1 MLGLNWR
8 PDYDLS
14 AVRRDLEII
23 RSDLHCNAVR
33 LQGRDPVRLVAASRA
48 ALSVGLDVWFSPEL
62 WDHAPEATLD
72 YVARGAGLAQQLLEE
87 APGRV
92 VLSVGS
98 ELSLFGYGFI
108 PGENVL
114 ERLKYPKL
122 RDVILSPTH
131 RANFSAFVGRLAEA
145 ARQQFRGPITY
156 AAVPFELV
164 DWGPF
169 DYVGVDLY
177 RGDPMFDRYPELLR
191 RYTSLDKP
199 FVNMEF
205 GCCTFRGADRLGG
218 RGWEIV
224 DWGHWPPKL
233 RGEYVYDQ
241 AAQANEVATLLRL
254 NDEAGAY
261 GTFVFTFIEPGA
273 GLPPGVS
280 GASLPKLDFDADLP
294 RYALVKSF
302 YPEAQRGATYPD
314 VAWEPK
320 ESFRAVASLYG
331 AP

>member
-1 MLGLNWR
+1 MLGQNWR
-8 PDYDLS
+8 PDYDPS

-33 LQGRDPVRLVAASRA
+33 LQGRDPERLAEASKT
-48 ALSVGLDVWFSPEL
+48 ALGLGLGVWFSPEL
-62 WDHAPEATLD
+62 WDHSEEETLEYLAKGADIAQELWEGAPEK
-72 YVARGAGLAQQLLEE
+72 
-87 APGRV
+87 V

-114 ERLKYPKL
+114 ERLGYPKL
-122 RDVILSPTH
+122 RDVVLSPTH
-131 RANFSAFVGRLAEA
+131 QARFRAFVGRLAET
-145 ARQQFRGPITY
+145 ARQRFRGKITY
-156 AAVPFELV
+156 ASIPFEQV
-164 DWGPF
+164 DWRPL

-205 GCCTFRGADRLGG
+205 GCCTFRGAERLGG

-224 DWGHWPPKL
+224 DWSTWPPRL
-233 RGEYVYDQ
+233 RGEHLYDQ
-241 AAQANEVATLLRL
+241 AAQAKEVATLLRL

-273 GLPPGVS
+273 GLPPGS
-280 GASLPKLDFDADLP
+280 DRRALPKLGFDPDLP

-302 YPEAQRGATYPD
+302 YPEDRHGTRYPG

-320 ESFRAVASLYG
+320 ESFDAVAQFYG
-331 AP
+331 IR